1 MKLYPRTLLARLL
14 LLIAL
19 LLAVG
24 QLATLK
30 LFEYFER
37 ETRASAAAL
46 QVITVVNYTRAAIL
60 ASHEDKRLALLTE
73 LTGRD
78 GVRVYPT
85 DLLEEIEPLPNEP
98 FIKLVASK
106 IRAALGQQTLVVI
119 NHFDIPGLWVTFHI
133 GPDDFWLV
141 IPRLQEE
148 RKLPWD
154 WVGWGLLLI
163 GLSLLGAYVI
173 ASRINQPL
181 SLLAE
186 AARRISKGETAY
198 KLPIEGVEEIRE
210 VSRTFNEMN
219 DALSRLDEERK
230 LLLAGVSHDLR
241 TPLARIR
248 IATEMIPD
256 QTCDQLKQGMIQ
268 DVVDMDNIIHQ
279 FLDFVRGVE
288 GETTKMVNLNAHL
301 QASAERQARVGR
313 ELKLQ
318 LSNNHL
324 VNVRP
329 LAIQRLLDNLIENA
343 FKYGN
348 GKVIAKTVVTANHIV
363 LSILDNGPGI
373 PQEQMS
379 RLLRPFERLE
389 TARTA
394 ASGSGLGL
402 AIVNRISQLHGSQLE
417 LINRPEGGLEA
428 RVKLPL

>member
-1 MKLYPRTLLARLL
+1 MKFFPRTLLARLL

-85 DLLEEIEPLPNEP
+85 DLLEEIEPLPSEP
-98 FIKLVASK
+98 FVRLVATK

-154 WVGWGLLLI
+154 WVGWGMLLI

-173 ASRINQPL
+173 ASRINRPL

-186 AARRISKGETAY
+186 AAKKISMGEKAY
-198 KLPIEGVEEIRE
+198 KLPIEGALEMRE

-248 IATEMIPD
+248 IAAEMLPESAND
-256 QTCDQLKQGMIQ
+256 LRNGMIQ
-268 DVVDMDNIIHQ
+268 DVTDMDSIIHQ

-288 GETTKMVNLNAHL
+288 GESTQMVNLNTLL
-301 QASAERQARVGR
+301 QNVAQRQARAGR
-313 ELKLQ
+313 ELKLK

-324 VNVRP
+324 ISLRP
-329 LAIQRLLDNLIENA
+329 LAIQRMLDNLVENA
-343 FKYGN
+343 YKYGKC
-348 GKVIAKTVVTANHIV
+348 KVTAKTTVNATHITV
-363 LSILDNGPGI
+363 SILDDGPGI
-373 PQEQMS
+373 PLEQMS

-402 AIVNRISQLHGSQLE
+402 AIVNRIAQLHGSELE

>member
-1 MKLYPRTLLARLL
+1 MKFLPHNLLARLL

-37 ETRASAAAL
+37 DTRASAAAL

-85 DLLEEIEPLPNEP
+85 DLLEEIEPLPKEP
-98 FIKLVASK
+98 FIRLVAEK
-106 IRAALGQQTLVVI
+106 IRGALGQETLVVI

-133 GPDDFWLV
+133 GADDFWLV

-154 WVGWGLLLI
+154 WVGWGMLLI

-173 ASRINQPL
+173 ASRINRPL
-181 SLLAE
+181 SLLAD
-186 AARRISKGETAY
+186 AARKISQGEKAY
-198 KLPIEGVEEIRE
+198 QLPIEGAKEMRE

-219 DALSRLDEERK
+219 NALSRLDEERK

-248 IATEMIPD
+248 IAAEMLPESAND
-256 QTCDQLKQGMIQ
+256 LRNGMIE
-268 DVVDMDNIIHQ
+268 DVNDMDNIIHQ

-288 GETTKMVNLNAHL
+288 GEATQMVNLNTLL
-301 QASAERQARVGR
+301 QNSAERQSRAGR
-313 ELKLQ
+313 ELHLK

-324 VNVRP
+324 ISVRP
-329 LAIQRLLDNLIENA
+329 LAIQRMLDNLIENA
-343 FKYGN
+343 YKYGK
-348 GKVIAKTVVTANHIV
+348 GKVIAKTTVNATHITI
-363 LSILDNGPGI
+363 SILDNGPGI
-373 PQEQMS
+373 PLEQMS

-402 AIVNRISQLHGSQLE
+402 AIVNRIAQLHGSELE

>member
-1 MKLYPRTLLARLL
+1 MKFFPRTLLARLL

-98 FIKLVASK
+98 FIKLVATK

-154 WVGWGLLLI
+154 WVGWGMLLI

-181 SLLAE
+181 SLLAD
-186 AARRISKGETAY
+186 AARKISKGEKAY
-198 KLPIEGVEEIRE
+198 KLPIEGALEMRE

-248 IATEMIPD
+248 IAAEMLPEIASD
-256 QTCDQLKQGMIQ
+256 LRNGMIQ
-268 DVVDMDNIIHQ
+268 DVTDMDSIIHQ

-288 GETTKMVNLNAHL
+288 GESTQMVNLNTLL
-301 QASAERQARVGR
+301 QNLAERQVRAGR
-313 ELKLQ
+313 ELKLK

-324 VNVRP
+324 ISLRP
-329 LAIQRLLDNLIENA
+329 LAIQRMLDNLVENA
-343 FKYGN
+343 YKYGK
-348 GKVIAKTVVTANHIV
+348 GKVIARTIVNATHITV
-363 LSILDNGPGI
+363 SILDDGPGI
-373 PQEQMS
+373 PLEQMS

-402 AIVNRISQLHGSQLE
+402 AIVNRIAQLHGSELE

>member
-1 MKLYPRTLLARLL
+1 MKFFPRTLLARLL

-98 FIKLVASK
+98 FIKLVATK

-154 WVGWGLLLI
+154 WVGWGMLLI

-181 SLLAE
+181 SLLAD
-186 AARRISKGETAY
+186 AARKISKGEKAY
-198 KLPIEGVEEIRE
+198 KLPIEGALEMRE

-248 IATEMIPD
+248 IAAEMLPEIASD
-256 QTCDQLKQGMIQ
+256 LRNGMIQ
-268 DVVDMDNIIHQ
+268 DVTDMDSIIHQ

-288 GETTKMVNLNAHL
+288 GESTQMVNLNTLL
-301 QASAERQARVGR
+301 QNLAERQLRAGR
-313 ELKLQ
+313 ELKLK

-324 VNVRP
+324 ISLRP
-329 LAIQRLLDNLIENA
+329 LAIQRMLDNLVENA
-343 FKYGN
+343 YKYGK
-348 GKVIAKTVVTANHIV
+348 GKVIARTIVNATHITV
-363 LSILDNGPGI
+363 SILDDGPGI
-373 PQEQMS
+373 PLEQMS

-402 AIVNRISQLHGSQLE
+402 AIVNRIAQLHGSELE

>member
-1 MKLYPRTLLARLL
+1 MKFLPHNLLARLL

-37 ETRASAAAL
+37 DTRASAAAL

-85 DLLEEIEPLPNEP
+85 DLLEEIEPLPKEP
-98 FIKLVASK
+98 FIRLVAEK
-106 IRAALGQQTLVVI
+106 IRGALGQETLVVI

-133 GPDDFWLV
+133 GADDFWLV

-154 WVGWGLLLI
+154 WVGWGMLLI

-173 ASRINQPL
+173 ASRINRPL

-186 AARRISKGETAY
+186 AARKISQGEKAY
-198 KLPIEGVEEIRE
+198 QLPIEGAKEMRE

-219 DALSRLDEERK
+219 NALSRLDEERK

-248 IATEMIPD
+248 IAAEMLPESAND
-256 QTCDQLKQGMIQ
+256 LRNGMIQ
-268 DVVDMDNIIHQ
+268 DVNDMDNIIHQ

-288 GETTKMVNLNAHL
+288 GEATQMVNLNTLL
-301 QASAERQARVGR
+301 QNSAERQTRAGR
-313 ELKLQ
+313 ELHLK

-324 VNVRP
+324 ISVRP
-329 LAIQRLLDNLIENA
+329 LAIQRMLDNLIENA
-343 FKYGN
+343 YKYGK
-348 GKVIAKTVVTANHIV
+348 GKVTARTTVNATHITI
-363 LSILDNGPGI
+363 SILDNGPGI
-373 PQEQMS
+373 PLEQMS
-379 RLLRPFERLE
+379 RLFRPFERLE

-402 AIVNRISQLHGSQLE
+402 AIVNRIAQLHGSELE